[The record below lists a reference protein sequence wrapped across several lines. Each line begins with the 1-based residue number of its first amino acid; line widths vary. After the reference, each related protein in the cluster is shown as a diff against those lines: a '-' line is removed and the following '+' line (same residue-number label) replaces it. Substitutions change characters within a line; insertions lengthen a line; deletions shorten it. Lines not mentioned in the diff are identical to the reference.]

1 MKFSLGIEDMEPRN
15 WVAWV
20 FEVPGCYARAST
32 RDEAISSVPYALD
45 ETLARLTQA
54 KFLALGSFQPPFE
67 FVIAEEFRA
76 FQSSPDYLV
85 NAFFEN
91 DRSPLTVGDTEYAEC
106 LLGLNRRELLSVVAN
121 LPAAIRDKP
130 IPGEVQR
137 NINGILRHI
146 GTAEW
151 WYWDRLGL
159 AFPQGERPDDPFEL
173 LAKVRDFTL
182 TRLHGLVGDTQTTVC
197 SGEQWSP
204 RKLMRRAIWHER
216 VHTLQIARYVK
227 TM

>member
-1 MKFSLGIEDMEPRN
+1 MKINLGVEDLEPRN

-32 RDEAISSVPYALD
+32 RGEAISSVPGAL
-45 ETLARLTQA
+45 EEMLARLRQA
-54 KFLALGSFQPPFE
+54 EFLAFDGYRPPID

-91 DRSPLTVGDTEYAEC
+91 DRIPLTVGDIVYARC
-106 LLGLNRRELLSVVAN
+106 LLDLNRRELLSVVSDV
-121 LPAAIRDKP
+121 PVAARDKS
-130 IPGEVQR
+130 IPGEAQQ
-137 NINGILRHI
+137 NINGILKHI

-151 WYWDRLGL
+151 WYWDRLDM
-159 AFPQGERPDDPFEL
+159 AFPRQERPDEL
-173 LAKVRDFTL
+173 FDLLTRVRDFTFTQL
-182 TRLHGLVGDTQTTVC
+182 LGLVGDVRTTVR

-204 RKLMRRAIWHER
+204 RKVMRRTIWHER
-216 VHTLQIARYVK
+216 VHSLQIARYLK
-227 TM
+227 TL